1 MITVGGGVGR
11 GDDGGYVGG
20 GTAGGT
26 EPGRGAMCSRVAG
39 GEGGDM
45 STHTDSPDRHH
56 PPVRDVVL
64 GIACVAVLGGLLLAF
79 ALAVDAAVEIL
90 GALAVVG

>member
-1 MITVGGGVGR
+1 
-11 GDDGGYVGG
+11 
-20 GTAGGT
+20 
-26 EPGRGAMCSRVAG
+26 
-39 GEGGDM
+39 M
-45 STHTDSPDRHH
+45 STPTDSPHRHH

-64 GIACVAVLGGLLLAF
+64 GIVCVTVLGALLLAF